1 MTTQREEEIIM
12 KELEKIINSN
22 KSKASNLRNC
32 LLNLNRNIY
41 TNELHFQII
50 QFLGEFEYDL
60 KTLYELFCDFKSK
73 IEHNFQ
79 NNMNSVFSE
88 VNSLKKENL
97 SLKEL
102 IENSK
107 IKTSK
112 ENNPIYNSYKPRN
125 SKSNKNI
132 KTTNDTN
139 QKFFNKTKSLY
150 LHLKNPNIKKKL
162 KEMIKSKNRNKNKTF
177 TKNLNMTNDKEYRSY
192 IKENQKQNIIQRSA
206 QKIENEKDNL
216 NLLPYKRKQ
225 NSFSEINFYKNKS
238 NTSSNLSN
246 KKFFYDYDN
255 YLTNLKRNSLYHSNI
270 NLIKYDNYLEN
281 KIRNNNA
288 NNTDLNEIARG
299 KCPLVPFDEDK
310 KQKLMLEIFRD
321 EKILNELKKQFGNDI
336 ENKLLNE
343 DIDSE
348 FYKKIE
354 EITDKIKT
362 KLYYTPKNRRNGD
375 IIDNISAME
384 ENMSYNFKIPKRFSN
399 KKNENSKS
407 NLINSNYH

>member
-1 MTTQREEEIIM
+1 
-12 KELEKIINSN
+12 
-22 KSKASNLRNC
+22 
-32 LLNLNRNIY
+32 
-41 TNELHFQII
+41 
-50 QFLGEFEYDL
+50 
-60 KTLYELFCDFKSK
+60 
-73 IEHNFQ
+73 
-79 NNMNSVFSE
+79 MNSVFSE
-88 VNSLKKENL
+88 INSLKKENL

-139 QKFFNKTKSLY
+139 QTLFNKPKSLY

-162 KEMIKSKNRNKNKTF
+162 KEMIKSKNKNKNKTF
-177 TKNLNMTNDKEYRSY
+177 TKNFNMTNDKEYRSY

-225 NSFSEINFYKNKS
+225 NSFSEINFYMKKS
-238 NTSSNLSN
+238 NTSSNLNN

-375 IIDNISAME
+375 IINNISAME